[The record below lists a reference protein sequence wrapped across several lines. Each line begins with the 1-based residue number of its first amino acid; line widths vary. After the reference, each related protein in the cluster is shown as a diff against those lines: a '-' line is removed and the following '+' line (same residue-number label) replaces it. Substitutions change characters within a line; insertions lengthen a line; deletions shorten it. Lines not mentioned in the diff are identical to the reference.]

1 MSNSATT
8 ITMSEWETV
17 SPETCIQLKDYV
29 LDTSKQTGGVVDA
42 LCGSG
47 MLQLT
52 ELREGLRISATSYVG
67 RIQIGSLAVTVLPK
81 IKASSLIRLLRY
93 ALGFKQIKHIS
104 SVEDMADVIGI
115 EDLLV
120 SQLNL
125 EAQEIISRGLQR
137 SYVRQE
143 DVLSV
148 PRGRID
154 VNRLAR
160 NGGLA
165 TAKLPCRYYAR
176 LEDTLLNQVLL
187 SGLRLAGA
195 LASDISLRRD
205 SLRLASLIEEQVK
218 AIQLSQSVLD
228 QSERQMSRLTDQ
240 YGPVLSIIRMLFD
253 AKGVVLDGGGT
264 STALPG
270 FMFDMN
276 LFFEKLMSRFLK
288 ESLLGYS
295 VSDQYGLRGMM
306 RYNPRHNPR
315 QRSSPTSKP
324 DYAIMKQQKV
334 VSLLD
339 AKYRDL
345 WEHKLPR
352 EMLYQLVVYAIS
364 QRDLLQSSILYPV
377 SSSVATESRIDVND
391 PIHGQR
397 IAEVHLRPVNL
408 NHIEELISSNTESH
422 QLERNKM
429 ARFFAFGPPALV

>member
-1 MSNSATT
+1 MSNSAIS

-17 SPETCIQLKDYV
+17 SPESCGQLKNYV
-29 LDTSKQTGGVVDA
+29 LDTSKQASEVVDA
-42 LCGSG
+42 LHARD

-52 ELREGLRISATSYVG
+52 SLREGLRVSATSYVG
-67 RIQIGSLAVTVLPK
+67 RVQIGSLTVKILPK
-81 IKASSLIRLLRY
+81 IKSSSFIRLLRY
-93 ALGFKQIKHIS
+93 ALGFQQINPTSIALHT
-104 SVEDMADVIGI
+104 ADAMGF

-143 DVLSV
+143 DSLSV

-160 NGGLA
+160 NGGLV
-165 TAKLPCRYYAR
+165 TAKLPCRYFSR
-176 LEDTLLNQVLL
+176 LEDTILNQVLL

-195 LASDISLRRD
+195 SASDISLRRN
-205 SLRLASLIEEQVK
+205 SLRLASHIEEQIK

-228 QSERQMSRLTDQ
+228 QSERQMSRLTGQ
-240 YGPVLSIIRMLFD
+240 YAPALAIIRMLFD
-253 AKGVVLDGGGT
+253 SKGVVLDDGE
-264 STALPG
+264 SSMALPG

-276 LFFEKLMSRFLK
+276 LFFEKIMSRFLR

-295 VSDQYGLRGMM
+295 VSDQHHLTGMIG
-306 RYNPRHNPR
+306 YNPLHNPR
-315 QRSSPTSKP
+315 QRSSPTPKP

-345 WEHKLPR
+345 WEHKLP
-352 EMLYQLVVYAIS
+352 EKCCTSLWFMQLAKEIYCEAVF
-364 QRDLLQSSILYPV
+364 SIQHQV
-377 SSSVATESRIDVND
+377 QQHGSRGLMSMI
-391 PIHGQR
+391 
-397 IAEVHLRPVNL
+397 
-408 NHIEELISSNTESH
+408 
-422 QLERNKM
+422 
-429 ARFFAFGPPALV
+429 RFMEPE